1 MEYINIE
8 PCELMQFISKI
19 KIDVIYIKLN
29 ITATIQTSCND
40 DYNKL
45 LITYIFELSGDE
57 YQMWT
62 SDQWL
67 VDYVLDK
74 YGFSKK
80 QISI

>member
-1 MEYINIE
+1 MEYINVE

-29 ITATIQTSCND
+29 ITATIQTSCYD
-40 DYNKL
+40 DYDKL
-45 LITYIFELSGDE
+45 LITYIFELDGNE
-57 YQMWT
+57 YQMWNT
-62 SDQWL
+62 DQWL
-67 VDYVLDK
+67 IDYVLDK

>member
-1 MEYINIE
+1 MEYINVE

-29 ITATIQTSCND
+29 ITATIQTSCYD

-80 QISI
+80 QIII